1 MDKKISVG
9 AVSYLNTKPLIHGI
23 LTSPVSEEVELVLDH
38 PANLAERL
46 KQGRID
52 MGLVPVGALPTIPG
66 ARVVSDHCIGTEGE
80 VASVAVFSEVPLE
93 GIRKI
98 WLDYQSRTSVR
109 LCRLIFDRHL
119 RRSDIEYLEARDE
132 GYIESIKGDTAGLVI
147 GDRALRLN
155 RSFPHLFDL
164 GSLWREF
171 TGLPFVFACWV
182 ACRDLDPSFIG
193 RFNEANRHGI
203 EAIDQVVE
211 GIDFPYYDL
220 ERYFK
225 SNMSYTLDD
234 AKREGMRRFLDM
246 L

>member
-1 MDKKISVG
+1 M
-9 AVSYLNTKPLIHGI
+9 SYLNTKPLIHGI

-46 KQGRID
+46 KQGGID
-52 MGLVPVGALPTIPG
+52 MGLVPVGALPSIPG

-109 LCRLIFDRHL
+109 LCRLIFERHL
-119 RRSDIEYLEARDE
+119 RRSDIEFIEARDE

-155 RSFPHLFDL
+155 LSFPHLFDL
-164 GSLWREF
+164 GALWREF

-182 ACRDLDPSFIG
+182 ACRDLDASFIA
-193 RFNEANRHGI
+193 RFNEANRRGVA
-203 EAIDQVVE
+203 AIDEVVQE
-211 GIDFPYYDL
+211 IDFPHYDL

-234 AKREGMRRFLDM
+234 AKREGMRRFLD
-246 L
+246 LL